1 VAEYLVELYLPGAAS
16 DGAGVATRA
25 QAAAEAMASEGIA
38 VRFLRSILVPE
49 DEICFC
55 LYEAPSAHVVTEA
68 ATRAALLFDRVLE
81 AVHVPALDREG
92 PHVTEPCARPDLR
105 ERDRHRVLGAARH
118 RGEPRS

>member
-1 VAEYLVELYLPGAAS
+1 MTSRPVAEYLVELYLPDAAS

-25 QAAAEAMASEGIA
+25 QAAAEAMASEGIG

-68 ATRAALLFDRVLE
+68 ATRAALQFERVVE
-81 AVHVPALDREG
+81 AVDVPALHTEASHDMTAQEDRDAG
-92 PHVTEPCARPDLR
+92 VA
-105 ERDRHRVLGAARH
+105 
-118 RGEPRS
+118 